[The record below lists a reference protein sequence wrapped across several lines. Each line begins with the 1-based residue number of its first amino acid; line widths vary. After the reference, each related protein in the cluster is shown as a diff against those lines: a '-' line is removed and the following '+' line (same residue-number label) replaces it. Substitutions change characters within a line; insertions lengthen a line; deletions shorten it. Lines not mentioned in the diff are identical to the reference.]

1 MNELP
6 LNQIINGDC
15 LEFMKT
21 LPDNCIDL
29 VVTDPPYGDNIG
41 YGRNDKEI
49 LNNEDESINYKFL
62 EIIYSKMKINTTMY
76 LFSNWKF
83 EVLLRNW
90 ITKNSKFNIRMLLI
104 IVKNNIGMGFNF
116 RNQYEVCLVLEKGN
130 PKYNLN
136 NFSNIMN
143 MDNIVHSSETHPH
156 TKALNIGRQILN
168 HSSKC
173 GDLVFDGF
181 AGSGSFLIA
190 CKKLGRNFIG
200 CELDISYYDIANKR
214 LRETEPETCYA
225 TQTRL
230 F

>member
-41 YGRNDKEI
+41 YERNDKEI

-104 IVKNNIGMGFNF
+104 IVKNNI
-116 RNQYEVCLVLEKGN
+116 YHEKY
-130 PKYNLN
+130 KISFYFEFT
-136 NFSNIMN
+136 FSIC
-143 MDNIVHSSETHPH
+143 I
-156 TKALNIGRQILN
+156 
-168 HSSKC
+168 
-173 GDLVFDGF
+173 
-181 AGSGSFLIA
+181 
-190 CKKLGRNFIG
+190 
-200 CELDISYYDIANKR
+200 
-214 LRETEPETCYA
+214 
-225 TQTRL
+225 
-230 F
+230 